1 MSPFVEMSSSELVVL
16 NIHRARP
23 QHVNWLTSID
33 ASFGYLLRRCIHAT
47 RSEMAALARSLSRA
61 LGYNLDV
68 EVLKVV
74 VIFAAIGLVASMMV
88 AAYGLDLSQGF

>member
-1 MSPFVEMSSSELVVL
+1 
-16 NIHRARP
+16 
-23 QHVNWLTSID
+23 
-33 ASFGYLLRRCIHAT
+33 
-47 RSEMAALARSLSRA
+47 MAALARSLSRA

-74 VIFAAIGLVASMMV
+74 VIFAGFGLVVSMKV